1 MIALTATATVSTRNK
16 VITTLGMV
24 DPYIL
29 AISPHKPN
37 IAYWV
42 SEMKPL
48 EVTFAPL
55 IDELR
60 RKRCR
65 MPRVIIFC
73 QRYDDCAALY
83 ETFLIALDKEFT
95 EPVGAPNVTPF
106 RLVDMYTSPTHK
118 TVKDS
123 IVSSFCTADSQLRVV
138 ICTVAFGLGVNS
150 PDVRQV
156 IHWGPPSDI
165 EEYMQQT
172 GRAGRDGKLSCA
184 LLFVQ
189 PTDFSRIKDHRLIQY
204 CQNVT
209 TCRRKLLLQHYD
221 EVDFKK
227 DCEGCKCCDVCSI
240 CCKCSECACSMFPMQ
255 KC

>member
-1 MIALTATATVSTRNK
+1 M
-16 VITTLGMV
+16 
-24 DPYIL
+24 
-29 AISPHKPN
+29 
-37 IAYWV
+37 
-42 SEMKPL
+42 
-48 EVTFAPL
+48 
-55 IDELR
+55 
-60 RKRCR
+60 
-65 MPRVIIFC
+65 
-73 QRYDDCAALY
+73 
-83 ETFLIALDKEFT
+83 
-95 EPVGAPNVTPF
+95 
-106 RLVDMYTSPTHK
+106 HK

-189 PTDFSRIKDHRLIQY
+189 PSDFSRVKDHRLIQY

-221 EVDFKK
+221 EVDFK
-227 DCEGCKCCDVCSI
+227 
-240 CCKCSECACSMFPMQ
+240 
-255 KC
+255 